1 LIPRYSPSDTH
12 VSQAARDA
20 DASKDM
26 LADLFSRIE
35 NFFKRLESYKLVSPT
50 PAMTNMIVKI
60 MIEVLSILSIAT
72 TEIKQGRR
80 SENLS
85 SPSSLADSH
94 FIRKILE
101 ETAGEK
107 RY

>member
-1 LIPRYSPSDTH
+1 
-12 VSQAARDA
+12 
-20 DASKDM
+20 M

-35 NFFKRLESYKLVSPT
+35 NFFKRLESYKHVPPT
-50 PAMTNMIVKI
+50 PAMTDMIVKI

-85 SPSSLADSH
+85 RGPV
-94 FIRKILE
+94 ILGWL
-101 ETAGEK
+101 TFHQK
-107 RY
+107 NT